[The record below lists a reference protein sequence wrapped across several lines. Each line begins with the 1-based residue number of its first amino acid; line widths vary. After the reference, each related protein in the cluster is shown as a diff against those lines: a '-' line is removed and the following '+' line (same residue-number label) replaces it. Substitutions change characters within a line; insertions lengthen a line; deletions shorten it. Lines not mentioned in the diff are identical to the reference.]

1 MGLRAAGLVTLITV
15 GGALLLWGSPGPVR
29 PPESVDST
37 VPQPPAAPQPLAP
50 TAALPAQSAVAP
62 PPPAVA
68 VDRQRQLLLPDGTYV
83 PALNG
88 AEDAEPIATYWGP
101 FPWSPIVGIET
112 NSQGLDWYKH
122 KDGSYSTTQ
131 MVWRED
137 LGKKMAMTR
146 VAHPAPGETPKVAP
160 AAASPTG
167 NK

>member
-1 MGLRAAGLVTLITV
+1 V
-15 GGALLLWGSPGPVR
+15 
-29 PPESVDST
+29 
-37 VPQPPAAPQPLAP
+37 AP
-50 TAALPAQSAVAP
+50 TAAAPAKPAAAP
-62 PPPAVA
+62 PPPAIA

-146 VAHPAPGETPKVAP
+146 VAHPAPGDTPKVAP
-160 AAASPTG
+160 NTAPATG